1 MTWEQSDS
9 FVISDVIEWTEAI
22 WPRRTTRRRK
32 SKPRPVGQQKV
43 IAQITEIDG
52 DFIKFTVLKSEL
64 LENTVAKVLVPHK
77 VGTVITKKRTTLL
90 RGEPRRLHWSEED
103 VRKALLEQC

>member
-22 WPRRTTRRRK
+22 WPRRTARRRT
-32 SKPRPVGQQKV
+32 KPRPVGKQKI

-52 DFIKFTVLKSEL
+52 DFIKLTVLKSAL
-64 LENTVAKVLVPHK
+64 LENTVAKELLPHK
-77 VGTVITKKRTTLL
+77 VGTVITKKRATLL
-90 RGEPRRLHWSEED
+90 HGEPQRLHWSEED
-103 VRKALLEQC
+103 VRKALLEEG

>member
-22 WPRRTTRRRK
+22 WPRRTARGRK
-32 SKPRPVGQQKV
+32 STARRVWKSRAAPVGQQKV

-52 DFIKFTVLKSEL
+52 DFIKLTVLKSEL
-64 LENTVAKVLVPHK
+64 LENTVAKALVPHK
-77 VGTVITKKRTTLL
+77 VGTQSSPKNTPPSCAASR
-90 RGEPRRLHWSEED
+90 RGCIGRR
-103 VRKALLEQC
+103 KM